1 MTAWQRPARIGLA
14 SFAVTFGVTLLYSM
28 SDRAGPPAAAPVAPL
43 DPDAV
48 LESRGA
54 RITFGDGSVIVA
66 DQQFA
71 YEDGSARLVGVE
83 VIVPAEGDRTGFRI
97 RGGEASGA
105 EETGDWRL
113 TGAVAIET
121 EDGLAGNTSEASYAD
136 ASGVVTMPGRAGFE
150 QGWMRLAGDAAR
162 YDSRGRVV
170 HLERQAVVELRLE
183 PDGDAPDVR
192 IAARSA
198 EVDRFAG
205 VMRFRG
211 AVTVDSD
218 GRRMQADRVAV
229 RFDPDASRLDAIA
242 LTGGARVRG
251 QGGEGTDLRE
261 MSAEA
266 ISVTYRD
273 DEPERAALTGGARIL
288 GGDEGPGQ
296 LRDLSAPEIG
306 VEYRDGAP
314 ERADLAGG
322 ARVELFGS
330 RPGAAGV
337 TIAGGSVEVAL
348 QPGAAGVDALRAR
361 ERVTLEFPADGGAA
375 RRIRARTLDIGSA
388 GAQDAQPAAAA
399 GPGVPAAAPA
409 AGTGPGGGAVP
420 AAGGRPAGGRAVG
433 GPVPSAAPA
442 TGGGPGGGAVPAAGG
457 QAGGPAVGG
466 PVVPSAAPATGGGP
480 GRGTVPAAG
489 GRPGGGTVPAVG
501 GPVVP
506 SAAPAAGGGPGGGV
520 VPAGGPAAAAVRS
533 AVFDGDV
540 ELLES
545 DVSEAPDADDR
556 LMRADRMEA
565 TLAAGLGRLTGM
577 RLLGNVTLEAGD
589 IRAEADAATYAPD
602 EALFTLLATPAA
614 DRTPAARQG
623 AARAEPASG
632 AAAPGRTP
640 RLDDQ
645 RGFLQAETISV
656 GLDGPNV
663 EALQNVKGVLDSA
676 ETEGASAAV
685 RPGLFAAG
693 PPIHVVAGRFAYD
706 AATSLATYSNGA
718 RLWQGTT
725 EFRGQSIV
733 IDETTGDVTAEG
745 AVRTRT
751 TLLQNDAESEDA
763 VESITEGRAERLFF
777 DNRLQQVA
785 YNPTPAVADS
795 PPDGAPGLAAAPPAA
810 STTPAVAGSPPD
822 GAPGLAAAPPAA
834 GTTTPAVVS
843 SPGFTLDSESIV
855 LFLRADA
862 RTLGRI
868 EAAGSVALDLETRRV
883 TGETLSYDDGEGR
896 YDLTGE
902 PVTVVEELE
911 EGCRQ
916 TTGQSV
922 TFFANGESIS
932 ADGRSAERTA
942 STSATCPA

>member
-136 ASGVVTMPGRAGFE
+136 ATGVVTMPGRAGFE

-314 ERADLAGG
+314 ERAELAGG

-399 GPGVPAAAPA
+399 GPGVPAADPV
-409 AGTGPGGGAVP
+409 AGTGPGGGVVP
-420 AAGGRPAGGRAVG
+420 AGGGRPAGGRAVG
-433 GPVPSAAPA
+433 GPVPSAGPA
-442 TGGGPGGGAVPAAGG
+442 TGGGPGGGGVPA
-457 QAGGPAVGG
+457 
-466 PVVPSAAPATGGGP
+466 
-480 GRGTVPAAG
+480 
-489 GRPGGGTVPAVG
+489 
-501 GPVVP
+501 
-506 SAAPAAGGGPGGGV
+506 GGPGGGV
-520 VPAGGPAAAAVRS
+520 VPAGGPPAAAVRS

-614 DRTPAARQG
+614 DRTPDARQG
-623 AARAEPASG
+623 AARAEPAPG

-795 PPDGAPGLAAAPPAA
+795 PPDGAPGP
-810 STTPAVAGSPPD
+810 
-822 GAPGLAAAPPAA
+822 AAAPPAA

-916 TTGQSV
+916 TTGRSV

-932 ADGRSAERTA
+932 ADGRAAERTA

>member
-1 MTAWQRPARIGLA
+1 MAAWQRPARIGLA

-43 DPDAV
+43 DPNAV

-66 DQQFA
+66 DRQFA
-71 YEDGSARLVGVE
+71 YDDGSARLVGVE
-83 VIVPAEGDRTGFRI
+83 VIVPAEEDRTGFRI
-97 RGGEASGA
+97 RGGEASGV
-105 EETGDWRL
+105 EEAGDWRL
-113 TGAVAIET
+113 TGTVAIET
-121 EDGLAGNTSEASYAD
+121 EDGLAGDTAEASYAD
-136 ASGVVTMPGRAGFE
+136 ATGVVTMPGRAEFE
-150 QGWMRLAGDAAR
+150 QGWMRLEGDAAR
-162 YDSRGRVV
+162 YDSRGRIV
-170 HLERQAVVELRLE
+170 HLERRAVVELRLE
-183 PDGDAPDVR
+183 PDGAAPGVR

-205 VMRFRG
+205 VMSFRG
-211 AVTVDSD
+211 GVTVDSH
-218 GRRMQADRVAV
+218 GRRMRADRVAV

-242 LTGGARVRG
+242 LTGGARMRG
-251 QGGEGTDLRE
+251 QDGERTDLRE
-261 MSAEA
+261 MSAET

-273 DEPERAALTGGARIL
+273 DEPERAELAGGARIL
-288 GGDEGPGQ
+288 GGDTGPGQ

-306 VEYRDGAP
+306 VDYRDGAP
-314 ERADLAGG
+314 ERAALTGG
-322 ARVELFGS
+322 ARVELFGA

-348 QPGAAGVDALRAR
+348 QPGAAGVDALQAR

-375 RRIRARTLDIGSA
+375 RRIRARSLEIGNGA
-388 GAQDAQPAAAA
+388 GAPDAPPTAAA
-399 GPGVPAAAPA
+399 GPGVPSAGPA
-409 AGTGPGGGAVP
+409 AGGGSGGGVVPTARGPAAGGQDVPSADPATGGGPGGGVVPTARGP
-420 AAGGRPAGGRAVG
+420 AAGGQD
-433 GPVPSAAPA
+433 VPSADPA
-442 TGGGPGGGAVPAAGG
+442 TGGGPGGGAVPAAG
-457 QAGGPAVGG
+457 
-466 PVVPSAAPATGGGP
+466 
-480 GRGTVPAAG
+480 RPAAG
-489 GRPGGGTVPAVG
+489 GRA
-501 GPVVP
+501 
-506 SAAPAAGGGPGGGV
+506 
-520 VPAGGPAAAAVRS
+520 
-533 AVFDGDV
+533 AVFDGGV

-545 DVSEAPDADDR
+545 DVSAAPDADDR

-565 TLAAGLGRLTGM
+565 MLAAGLGRLTGL
-577 RLLGNVTLEAGD
+577 RLLGNVTLEAGSL
-589 IRAEADAATYAPD
+589 RAEADAATYAPD
-602 EALFTLLATPAA
+602 EALFTLLAPPAA
-614 DRTPAARQG
+614 GPRPADR
-623 AARAEPASG
+623 PASG
-632 AAAPGRTP
+632 RAGPAPRAAAAGRTP

-645 RGFLQAETISV
+645 RGFLQAGTIAV

-663 EALQNVKGVLDSA
+663 EALQEVKGVLDSP

-706 AATSLATYSNGA
+706 AATSLATYSDGA

-725 EFRGQSIV
+725 EFRGRSIA
-733 IDETTGDVTAEG
+733 IDETTGDVTAQG

-751 TLLQNDAESEDA
+751 TLLQNDGESEDA
-763 VESITEGRAERLFF
+763 VESITEGRAETLFF

-785 YNPTPAVADS
+785 YNPPTAGTGSTTTAGAGS
-795 PPDGAPGLAAAPPAA
+795 PPDSAPGLAAAPPAA
-810 STTPAVAGSPPD
+810 SATPA
-822 GAPGLAAAPPAA
+822 
-834 GTTTPAVVS
+834 TVS
-843 SPGFTLDSESIV
+843 SPGFSLGSESIM

-862 RTLGRI
+862 RTLERI
-868 EAAGSVALDLETRRV
+868 EATGDVDLELDTRRV

-911 EGCRQ
+911 EGCRE
-916 TTGQSV
+916 TTGRSV

>member
-1 MTAWQRPARIGLA
+1 MAAWQRPARIGLA

-43 DPDAV
+43 DPNAV

-71 YEDGSARLVGVE
+71 YDDGSARLVGVE
-83 VIVPAEGDRTGFRI
+83 VIVPADGDRTGFRI
-97 RGGEASGA
+97 RGGAASGV

-113 TGAVAIET
+113 IGAVTIET
-121 EDGLAGNTSEASYAD
+121 EDGLAGDTAEASYAD
-136 ASGVVTMPGRAGFE
+136 ATGVVTMPGRAEFE

-162 YDSRGRVV
+162 YDSRGRLV
-170 HLERQAVVELRLE
+170 HLDRRAVVELRLE
-183 PDGDAPDVR
+183 PDGAAPGVR

-211 AVTVDSD
+211 DVTVDSD

-229 RFDPDASRLDAIA
+229 RFDPDASRIDAIA
-242 LTGGARVRG
+242 LTGGARMRG
-251 QGGEGTDLRE
+251 QGGERTDLRE
-261 MSAEA
+261 MSAET

-288 GGDEGPGQ
+288 GGDTGPGQ

-306 VEYRDGAP
+306 VDYRDGAP
-314 ERADLAGG
+314 ERAVLTGG
-322 ARVELFGS
+322 ARVELFGA

-348 QPGAAGVDALRAR
+348 QPGAAGVDALQAR

-375 RRIRARTLDIGSA
+375 RRIRARSLEIGNGA
-388 GAQDAQPAAAA
+388 GAPDAPPAAT
-399 GPGVPAAAPA
+399 GGSGVPSADPA
-409 AGTGPGGGAVP
+409 DGAGPGGGAVP
-420 AAGGRPAGGRAVG
+420 TARGPPPAARPSLPRIPRRAAGRAADRSRGRRPGRRRPGRPLRGSRGGWR
-433 GPVPSAAPA
+433 
-442 TGGGPGGGAVPAAGG
+442 TGRRSRSRGRR
-457 QAGGPAVGG
+457 
-466 PVVPSAAPATGGGP
+466 P
-480 GRGTVPAAG
+480 GRR
-489 GRPGGGTVPAVG
+489 RPGGGLRRRRRAAGVRRVGSARRGRSAHAG
-501 GPVVP
+501 GPHGGD
-506 SAAPAAGGGPGGGV
+506 AGGGTRAVDRDASARERHARSRKPPRGGGRGDLR
-520 VPAGGPAAAAVRS
+520 AGRS
-533 AVFDGDV
+533 AVH
-540 ELLES
+540 
-545 DVSEAPDADDR
+545 
-556 LMRADRMEA
+556 
-565 TLAAGLGRLTGM
+565 
-577 RLLGNVTLEAGD
+577 
-589 IRAEADAATYAPD
+589 
-602 EALFTLLATPAA
+602 
-614 DRTPAARQG
+614 
-623 AARAEPASG
+623 AARATRGRSDAGRSGGRAGAEPAPRG
-632 AAAPGRTP
+632 AAAGRTP

-645 RGFLQAETISV
+645 RGFLQAGTIAV

-663 EALQNVKGVLDSA
+663 EALQEVKGVLDPT
-676 ETEGASAAV
+676 ETEGESAAV

-706 AATSLATYSNGA
+706 AATSLATYSDGA

-725 EFRGQSIV
+725 EFRGRSIA
-733 IDETTGDVTAEG
+733 IDETTGDVTAQG

-751 TLLQNDAESEDA
+751 TLLQNDGESEDA
-763 VESITEGRAERLFF
+763 VESITEGRAETLFF

-785 YNPTPAVADS
+785 YNPPTAGTSSTPTAGTSSTPTAVAS
-795 PPDGAPGLAAAPPAA
+795 STPIAVASSTPDGAPGLAAAPPAA
-810 STTPAVAGSPPD
+810 STTPA
-822 GAPGLAAAPPAA
+822 
-834 GTTTPAVVS
+834 TVS
-843 SPGFTLDSESIV
+843 SPGFSLGSESIV

-862 RTLGRI
+862 RTLERI
-868 EAAGSVALDLETRRV
+868 EATGDVDLELDTRRV

-911 EGCRQ
+911 EGCRE

-942 STSATCPA
+942 STSATCPV

>member
-1 MTAWQRPARIGLA
+1 MAAWQRPARIGLA

-43 DPDAV
+43 DPNAV

-71 YEDGSARLVGVE
+71 YDDGSARLVGVE
-83 VIVPAEGDRTGFRI
+83 VIVPADGDRTGFRI
-97 RGGEASGA
+97 RGGAASGT

-113 TGAVAIET
+113 IGAVTIET
-121 EDGLAGNTSEASYAD
+121 EDGLAGSTAEASYAD
-136 ASGVVTMPGRAGFE
+136 ATGVVTMPGRAEFE

-162 YDSRGRVV
+162 YDSRGRLV
-170 HLERQAVVELRLE
+170 HLDRRAVVELRIE
-183 PDGDAPDVR
+183 PDGDAPGVR
-192 IAARSA
+192 IAAHGA

-211 AVTVDSD
+211 DVTVDSD
-218 GRRMQADRVAV
+218 GRRMRADRVAV

-242 LTGGARVRG
+242 LTGGARMRG
-251 QGGEGTDLRE
+251 QDGERTDLRE
-261 MSAEA
+261 MSAET

-288 GGDEGPGQ
+288 GGDTGPGQ

-306 VEYRDGAP
+306 VDYRDGAP
-314 ERADLAGG
+314 ERAVLTGG
-322 ARVELFGS
+322 ARVELFGA

-348 QPGAAGVDALRAR
+348 QPGAAGVDALQAR

-375 RRIRARTLDIGSA
+375 RRIRARSLEIGNGT
-388 GAQDAQPAAAA
+388 GAPDAPPAAT
-399 GPGVPAAAPA
+399 GDPGVPAADPA
-409 AGTGPGGGAVP
+409 AGAGPGGGAVP
-420 AAGGRPAGGRAVG
+420 ADGDQDAGGQGVPAAD
-433 GPVPSAAPA
+433 PAAD
-442 TGGGPGGGAVPAAGG
+442 GGPGGGAVPADGG
-457 QAGGPAVGG
+457 
-466 PVVPSAAPATGGGP
+466 PATGGQNVPAADPGP
-480 GRGTVPAAG
+480 GGGAVPADDGPAAG
-489 GRPGGGTVPAVG
+489 GRA
-501 GPVVP
+501 
-506 SAAPAAGGGPGGGV
+506 
-520 VPAGGPAAAAVRS
+520 
-533 AVFDGDV
+533 AVFDGGV

-545 DVSEAPDADDR
+545 DVSAAPDADDR

-565 TLAAGLGRLTGM
+565 MLAEGLGRLTGM
-577 RLLGNVTLEAGD
+577 RLLWNVTLEAGSL
-589 IRAEADAATYAPD
+589 RAEADAATYAPD
-602 EALFTLLATPAA
+602 EALFTLLAPPAVG
-614 DRTPAARQG
+614 RTPDDQG
-623 AARAEPASG
+623 GEAGAEPAPR
-632 AAAPGRTP
+632 AAAAGRTP

-645 RGFLQAETISV
+645 RGFLQAGTIAV

-663 EALQNVKGVLDSA
+663 EALQDVKGVLDPT
-676 ETEGASAAV
+676 ETEGESAAV

-706 AATSLATYSNGA
+706 AATSLATYSDGA

-725 EFRGQSIV
+725 EFRGRSIV

-745 AVRTRT
+745 GVRTRT
-751 TLLQNDAESEDA
+751 TLLQNDGESDA
-763 VESITEGRAERLFF
+763 VESITEGRAETLFF

-785 YNPTPAVADS
+785 YNPPTAGAGSTPTAGAS
-795 PPDGAPGLAAAPPAA
+795 STPDGAPGLAAAPPAA
-810 STTPAVAGSPPD
+810 STTPA
-822 GAPGLAAAPPAA
+822 
-834 GTTTPAVVS
+834 TVS
-843 SPGFTLDSESIV
+843 SPGFSLGSESIV

-862 RTLGRI
+862 RTLERI
-868 EAAGSVALDLETRRV
+868 EATGDVDLELDARRV
-883 TGETLSYDDGEGR
+883 TGETLFYDDEEGR

-911 EGCRQ
+911 EGCRE
-916 TTGQSV
+916 TTGRSV

>member
-1 MTAWQRPARIGLA
+1 MADWQRPARIGLA

-43 DPDAV
+43 DPNAV
-48 LESRGA
+48 IESRGA

-66 DQQFA
+66 DRQFA
-71 YEDGSARLVGVE
+71 YDDGSARLVGVE
-83 VIVPAEGDRTGFRI
+83 VIVPAEEDRTGFRI
-97 RGGEASGA
+97 RGGEASGV
-105 EETGDWRL
+105 EEVGDWRL
-113 TGAVAIET
+113 TGTVAIET
-121 EDGLAGNTSEASYAD
+121 EDGLTGDTAEASYAD
-136 ASGVVTMPGRAGFE
+136 ATGVVTMPGRAEFE

-162 YDSRGRVV
+162 YDSRGRIV
-170 HLERQAVVELRLE
+170 HLERRAVVELRLE
-183 PDGDAPDVR
+183 PDGGAPGVR

-205 VMRFRG
+205 VMSFRG
-211 AVTVDSD
+211 DVTVDSH
-218 GRRMQADRVAV
+218 GRRMRADRVAV

-242 LTGGARVRG
+242 LTGGARMRG
-251 QGGEGTDLRE
+251 QDGESTDLRE
-261 MSAEA
+261 MSAET

-288 GGDEGPGQ
+288 GGDTGPGQ

-306 VEYRDGAP
+306 VDYRDGAP
-314 ERADLAGG
+314 ERAALTGG

-330 RPGAAGV
+330 RPEAAGV

-348 QPGAAGVDALRAR
+348 QPGAAGVDALQAR

-375 RRIRARTLDIGSA
+375 RRIRARSLEIGNGAGAPDAPPAATGGPGGPSA
-388 GAQDAQPAAAA
+388 G
-399 GPGVPAAAPA
+399 PA

-420 AAGGRPAGGRAVG
+420 TARGGRG
-433 GPVPSAAPA
+433 VPSAGPVTGMRPGGGAVPTARGPA
-442 TGGGPGGGAVPAAGG
+442 AGRRDVLSAGPAAGTGAVPTARGPAAGRQDVPSASLAAGGGPGGGAVP
-457 QAGGPAVGG
+457 
-466 PVVPSAAPATGGGP
+466 T
-480 GRGTVPAAG
+480 
-489 GRPGGGTVPAVG
+489 
-501 GPVVP
+501 
-506 SAAPAAGGGPGGGV
+506 
-520 VPAGGPAAAAVRS
+520 AGGPAAGDRA
-533 AVFDGDV
+533 AVFDGGV

-545 DVSEAPDADDR
+545 DVSAAPDADDR

-565 TLAAGLGRLTGM
+565 MLAAGLGRLTGL
-577 RLLGNVTLEAGD
+577 RLLGNVTLEAGSL
-589 IRAEADAATYAPD
+589 RAEADAATYAPD
-602 EALFTLLATPAA
+602 EALFTLLAPPAA
-614 DRTPAARQG
+614 GPRPADRPASGRAGPAAR
-623 AARAEPASG
+623 
-632 AAAPGRTP
+632 AAAAGRTP

-645 RGFLQAETISV
+645 RGFLQARTIAV

-663 EALQNVKGVLDSA
+663 EALQEVKGVLDA
-676 ETEGASAAV
+676 PETEGASAAV

-706 AATSLATYSNGA
+706 AATSLATYSDGA

-725 EFRGQSIV
+725 EFRGRSIA
-733 IDETTGDVTAEG
+733 IDETTGDVTAQG

-751 TLLQNDAESEDA
+751 TLLQNDGESEDA
-763 VESITEGRAERLFF
+763 VESITEGRAETLFF

-785 YNPTPAVADS
+785 YNPPTAVAGSTPTAVASS

-810 STTPAVAGSPPD
+810 SATPA
-822 GAPGLAAAPPAA
+822 
-834 GTTTPAVVS
+834 TVS
-843 SPGFTLDSESIV
+843 SPGFSLGSESIV

-862 RTLGRI
+862 RTLERI
-868 EAAGSVALDLETRRV
+868 EATGDVDLELDTRRV

-911 EGCRQ
+911 EGCRE
-916 TTGQSV
+916 TTGRSV

>member
-1 MTAWQRPARIGLA
+1 MADWQRPARIGLA

-43 DPDAV
+43 DPNAV

-71 YEDGSARLVGVE
+71 YDDGSARLVDVE
-83 VIVPAEGDRTGFRI
+83 VIVPADGDRTGFRI
-97 RGGEASGA
+97 RGGAASGI

-113 TGAVAIET
+113 IGAVTIET
-121 EDGLAGNTSEASYAD
+121 EDGLAGSTAEASYAD
-136 ASGVVTMPGRAGFE
+136 ATGVVTMPGRAEFE

-162 YDSRGRVV
+162 YDSRGRLV
-170 HLERQAVVELRLE
+170 HLDRRAVVELRIE
-183 PDGDAPDVR
+183 PDGDAPGAR
-192 IAARSA
+192 IAAHSA

-211 AVTVDSD
+211 DVTVDSD

-242 LTGGARVRG
+242 LTGGARMRG
-251 QGGEGTDLRE
+251 QGGERTDLRE
-261 MSAEA
+261 MSAET

-288 GGDEGPGQ
+288 GDDTGPGQ

-306 VEYRDGAP
+306 VDYRDGAP
-314 ERADLAGG
+314 ERAVLTGG
-322 ARVELFGS
+322 ARVELFGA

-348 QPGAAGVDALRAR
+348 QPGAAGVDALQAR

-375 RRIRARTLDIGSA
+375 RRIRARSLEIGNGA
-388 GAQDAQPAAAA
+388 GAPDAPPAAT
-399 GPGVPAAAPA
+399 GGSGVPATDPA
-409 AGTGPGGGAVP
+409 DGAGPGGGAVP
-420 AAGGRPAGGRAVG
+420 ADGGQDVPAADPAADGGSGGGAVPADG
-433 GPVPSAAPA
+433 GPA
-442 TGGGPGGGAVPAAGG
+442 TGGQNVPAADPGPGGGAVPADGG
-457 QAGGPAVGG
+457 
-466 PVVPSAAPATGGGP
+466 
-480 GRGTVPAAG
+480 PAAG
-489 GRPGGGTVPAVG
+489 GRA
-501 GPVVP
+501 
-506 SAAPAAGGGPGGGV
+506 
-520 VPAGGPAAAAVRS
+520 
-533 AVFDGDV
+533 AVFDGGV

-545 DVSEAPDADDR
+545 DASAAPDADDR

-565 TLAAGLGRLTGM
+565 MLAEGLGRLTGM
-577 RLLGNVTLEAGD
+577 RLLGNVTLEAGSL
-589 IRAEADAATYAPD
+589 RAEADAATYAPD
-602 EALFTLLATPAA
+602 EALFTLLAPPAA
-614 DRTPAARQG
+614 GRTPDDQG
-623 AARAEPASG
+623 VEAGAEPAPRG
-632 AAAPGRTP
+632 AAAGRTP

-645 RGFLQAETISV
+645 RGFLQAGTIAV

-663 EALQNVKGVLDSA
+663 EALQEVKGVLDPT
-676 ETEGASAAV
+676 ETEGESAAV

-706 AATSLATYSNGA
+706 AATSLATYSDGA

-725 EFRGQSIV
+725 EFRGRSIA
-733 IDETTGDVTAEG
+733 IDETTGDVTAQG
-745 AVRTRT
+745 GVRTRT
-751 TLLQNDAESEDA
+751 TLLQNDGESEDA
-763 VESITEGRAERLFF
+763 VESITEGRAETLFF
-777 DNRLQQVA
+777 DNHLQQVA
-785 YNPTPAVADS
+785 YNPPTAGAGSTPTAGASS

-810 STTPAVAGSPPD
+810 STTPA
-822 GAPGLAAAPPAA
+822 
-834 GTTTPAVVS
+834 TVS
-843 SPGFTLDSESIV
+843 SPGFSLGSESIV

-862 RTLGRI
+862 RTLERI
-868 EAAGSVALDLETRRV
+868 EATGDVDLELDTRRV

-911 EGCRQ
+911 EGCRE
-916 TTGQSV
+916 TTGRSV